1 MAEYARRRQLYAA
14 ERRDRARPALLR
26 ATALAVAV
34 GAAVGV
40 LAGLAGGSDALAAE
54 IAAAA
59 LVVVAIG
66 ATRRFFRIPA
76 EIEAWRSDARAERR
90 NARSLDRLA
99 RAGFT
104 VLHDRS
110 LPDSAGNI
118 DHLVVGPSG
127 AWLVETDTHPGPLR
141 RNQAGLW
148 SGKVPLRPMLS
159 LVSWM
164 ADKVATALVAD
175 LPDGWQID
183 AQPVVAFARSE
194 PPHGLA
200 LFDGVV
206 LLPLDAVVDYIL
218 AAGVVLKPLDVAML
232 VDVAERVFPAYPVAA
247 SPGRRPFDRLR
258 SLLRRELAR

>member
-14 ERRDRARPALLR
+14 ERRDRARVAMLR
-26 ATALAVAV
+26 AAALAVATGV
-34 GAAVGV
+34 LVGV
-40 LAGLAGGSDALAAE
+40 LGAVAGSSRPLAAE
-54 IAAAA
+54 IASGAMVAVAA
-59 LVVVAIG
+59 LSAY
-66 ATRRFFRIPA
+66 RYFRIPA

-104 VLHDRS
+104 VLHDRC
-110 LPDSAGNI
+110 LPDSAGNV

-183 AQPVVAFARSE
+183 AQPVVAFARAE

-200 LFDGVV
+200 LIDGVV
-206 LLPLDAVVDYIL
+206 LLPMDAVVDYIL

-232 VDVAERVFPAYPVAA
+232 VDVAERVFPPYPVPA
-247 SPGRRPFDRLR
+247 SPGRRPLDRLR

>member
-1 MAEYARRRQLYAA
+1 MAEYSRRRQLYVA
-14 ERRDRARPALLR
+14 ERRDRVRVTVLCAAGV
-26 ATALAVAV
+26 ALAA
-34 GAAVGV
+34 GAALGV
-40 LAGLAGGSDALAAE
+40 LAAFIGASHALAAQ
-54 IAAAA
+54 IAAGVL
-59 LVVVAIG
+59 LVVAAVA
-66 ATRRFFRIPA
+66 THRFFRIPD
-76 EIEAWRSDARAERR
+76 EIETWRADARAERR

-127 AWLVETDTHPGPLR
+127 AWLVETDTHAGPLR
-141 RNQAGLW
+141 SNQAGLW

-164 ADKVATALVAD
+164 GDKVATALVAD
-175 LPDGWQID
+175 LPEGWQID
-183 AQPVVAFARSE
+183 AQPVVAFARAE

-200 LFDGVV
+200 LIDGVV
-206 LLPLDAVVDYIL
+206 LLSMDAVVDYIL

-232 VDVAERVFPAYPVAA
+232 VDVAERVFPPYPVAS
-247 SPGRRPFDRLR
+247 SPGRGPLVRLR
-258 SLLRRELAR
+258 SLLRREMAR

>member
-1 MAEYARRRQLYAA
+1 MAEYARRRQLYTA
-14 ERRDRARPALLR
+14 ERRDRARLAALR
-26 ATALAVAV
+26 GVGLAVLV

-40 LAGLAGGSDALAAE
+40 LATVAGASGALAAE
-54 IAAAA
+54 VAAGGLILITALAA
-59 LVVVAIG
+59 Q
-66 ATRRFFRIPA
+66 RFFRIPD
-76 EIEAWRSDARAERR
+76 EIEAWRADARAERR

-127 AWLVETDTHPGPLR
+127 AWLVETDTHAGPLR

-148 SGKVPLRPMLS
+148 SGKIPLRPMLS

-164 ADKVATALVAD
+164 ADKVATALVTD

-183 AQPVVAFARSE
+183 AQPVVAFARAE

-200 LFDGVV
+200 LIDGVV
-206 LLPLDAVVDYIL
+206 LLPMDAVVDYIL

-232 VDVAERVFPAYPVAA
+232 VDVAERVFPPYPVAA
-247 SPGRRPFDRLR
+247 SPGRRPLDRLR
-258 SLLRRELAR
+258 SLLRREMAR